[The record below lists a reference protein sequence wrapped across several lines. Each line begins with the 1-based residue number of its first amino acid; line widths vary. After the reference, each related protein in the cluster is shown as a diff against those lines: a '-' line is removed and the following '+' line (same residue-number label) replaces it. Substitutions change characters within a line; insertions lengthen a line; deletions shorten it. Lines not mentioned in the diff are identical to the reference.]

1 MKKCFLHSTAL
12 ALVVAAPALIANAQT
27 SPGPSSPPDQPSG
40 AAGGATAQGVITQ
53 QQPND
58 MLARSLIGMSVR
70 NQQDESI
77 GKIDDVVI
85 DDKGQVK
92 AVIVSVGGFLGI
104 GDKDVALPWAEVRV
118 DADRKRAVVNAT
130 KDQLTQAPAFKTVE
144 QQKRDEDRARRAA
157 ETEEQAARQRS
168 GAPAG
173 GPVGA
178 PPPSPAPAR

>member
-1 MKKCFLHSTAL
+1 MKKRFLFSTAL
-12 ALVVAAPALIANAQT
+12 ALIIAAPALSANAQT
-27 SPGPSSPPDQPSG
+27 SPSEQPAG
-40 AAGGATAQGVITQ
+40 ATGGAMAQSVVTQ
-53 QQPND
+53 QQPSD
-58 MLARSLIGMSVR
+58 MLARTLIGMSVR

-104 GDKDVALPWAEVRV
+104 GDKDVALPWSEVKV

-130 KDQLTQAPAFKTVE
+130 KDQLNQAPAFKTAE

-168 GAPAG
+168 GAPVG
-173 GPVGA
+173 GPVGS
-178 PPPSPAPAR
+178 PPSPAPAR